1 MMREVEERWI
11 EAIETEEARDLVEEF
26 LDLLLFGIEE
36 AEDRKEADRLL
47 NELKNLGE
55 FQAAEEL
62 LKKIIK

>member
-47 NELKNLGE
+47 NELKKLKE
-55 FQAAEEL
+55 FQAVEEL
-62 LKKIIK
+62 SKKIQK